1 MRHGQGTRY
10 NADVHDALAIIKKYN
25 ADQEIA
31 EAPYSI
37 GQRVGDTVKGVVPG
51 GMGRMAKGRKE
62 SGKMANDVNKQWQ
75 SHLGKK
81 GLKDQN
87 AATVQDL
94 SDFIERLAPGT
105 DASAFYQQTG
115 INATDPASTVP
126 KKSQEAIILA
136 LAQSMNAGGGG
147 GGTASTAPTATSG
160 GAASAQAGVDF
171 AKRAG
176 GKKAPAVDTD
186 GDGVDDVSGTTIE
199 PQVDTNKD
207 GKDDATGE
215 PITDPT
221 DPTDPTPQVDT
232 NKDGKDDNTGEPIA
246 ATPEPEEPAD
256 PNDPNTNRVLSP
268 TEVQGPKGQ
277 AWKKD
282 TTGQW
287 KKSVHPF
294 TSATPELA
302 AELDKILSSG
312 TKPDAKQTE
321 LINFVKAMDD
331 QQRQE
336 LKKLIQKTA
345 GTASRTGSR
354 KAGGAQ

>member
-1 MRHGQGTRY
+1 MRHGQGTRD

-75 SHLGKK
+75 SHLGKQGHK
-81 GLKDQN
+81 NQN
-87 AATVQDL
+87 TATVQDL
-94 SDFIERLAPGT
+94 SDFIEQLAPGT
-105 DASAFYQQTG
+105 DASAFYQKAG
-115 INATDPASTVP
+115 IAATDPASVIP
-126 KKSQEAIILA
+126 KDSQEKIILA

-147 GGTASTAPTATSG
+147 TATTPATTTTTALG
-160 GAASAQAGVDF
+160 GAAQTGVDF
-171 AKRAG
+171 VKRAG
-176 GKKAPAVDTD
+176 GKKAPAIDKD
-186 GDGVDDVSGTTIE
+186 GDGIDDVSGTNIE

-221 DPTDPTPQVDT
+221 TTTTPAGAET
-232 NKDGKDDNTGEPIA
+232 PGAPGAPGAEGEPGVDGA
-246 ATPEPEEPAD
+246 PGAEEPAD
-256 PNDPNTNRVLSP
+256 PADPNTNKVLSQDP
-268 TEVQGPKGQ
+268 PEVQGPKGL

-282 TTGQW
+282 TAGQW

-302 AELDKILSSG
+302 VELDKILSSG
-312 TKPDAKQTE
+312 TKPDVKQAE
-321 LINFVKAMDD
+321 IIDFISNLKNA
-331 QQRQE
+331 QRTQ
-336 LKKLIQKTA
+336 LRKYIRSNMI
-345 GTASRTGSR
+345 SRANKVGHS
-354 KAGGAQ
+354 

>member
-105 DASAFYQQTG
+105 DASAFYQKTG

-199 PQVDTNKD
+199 
-207 GKDDATGE
+207 
-215 PITDPT
+215 
-221 DPTDPTPQVDT
+221 PQVDT

>member
-207 GKDDATGE
+207 GKDD
-215 PITDPT
+215 
-221 DPTDPTPQVDT
+221 
-232 NKDGKDDNTGEPIA
+232 NTGEPIA